1 MLLVKQKVVDM
12 LVMLLMN
19 IRRCVPIYNWF
30 PNCKLQHI
38 PGIMPAFRSRTNPE
52 SRVNVNEKTRTFFK
66 HSSKSFKLHPR
77 GVWIKTTQGLSLGAI
92 LQEVGTQSF
101 DKIARFLLSYS
112 SAVAVE
118 TTGEGDNVR
127 ELRDPASLVV
137 TLVTSGE
144 ENIYYE
150 YNMIC
155 HIWIMRLQWRSNG
168 FGRPWYVSIPHLL
181 IGKRCFHLFKWKQI
195 M

>member
-1 MLLVKQKVVDM
+1 M
-12 LVMLLMN
+12 
-19 IRRCVPIYNWF
+19 
-30 PNCKLQHI
+30 
-38 PGIMPAFRSRTNPE
+38 
-52 SRVNVNEKTRTFFK
+52 
-66 HSSKSFKLHPR
+66 
-77 GVWIKTTQGLSLGAI
+77 
-92 LQEVGTQSF
+92 QEVGTQSF

-155 HIWIMRLQWRSNG
+155 HI
-168 FGRPWYVSIPHLL
+168 
-181 IGKRCFHLFKWKQI
+181 
-195 M
+195 